1 MTMMRILMIGEN
13 MSSDEFLSDS
23 EDTDS
28 DSDLLRD
35 TRVL

>member
-1 MTMMRILMIGEN
+1 MIGEN